1 MADENPMVRDELLDL
16 VDDLIEENPGMNIV
30 EALAQAMEML
40 GINEADAMELVQEE
54 EENPNEVAEDQR
66 TVASEPN
73 EQEESE
79 EEEEEEHT
87 AQQGSGRFRKW

>member
-1 MADENPMVRDELLDL
+1 MVRDELLDL

-79 EEEEEEHT
+79 EEEEEDHT

>member
-79 EEEEEEHT
+79 EEEEEDHT

>member
-1 MADENPMVRDELLDL
+1 MVRDELLDL

>member
-79 EEEEEEHT
+79 EEEEDHN